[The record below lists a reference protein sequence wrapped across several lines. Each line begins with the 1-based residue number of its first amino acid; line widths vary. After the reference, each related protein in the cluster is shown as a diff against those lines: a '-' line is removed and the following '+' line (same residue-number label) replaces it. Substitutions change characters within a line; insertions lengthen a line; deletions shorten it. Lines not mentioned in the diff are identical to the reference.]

1 MGDFYKKYI
10 SLCAAVNKSPSA
22 VAEAIGL
29 SRTSPHG
36 WKRGKMPKDT
46 TIVKLAEYLNVP
58 VSYFSQELADKVLIG
73 NQAAENKNA
82 DNIENL
88 FLAAT
93 DDQKMEWAAR
103 LISSLSDNQQAALI
117 QRIMFKK

>member
-1 MGDFYKKYI
+1 MSDFYKKYI
-10 SLCAAVNKSPSA
+10 SLCAAANKSPSA

-36 WKRGKMPKDT
+36 WKRGKAPKDT
-46 TIVKLAEYLNVP
+46 TIVKLADYLNVP
-58 VSYFSQELADKVLIG
+58 VSYFSEDLADKVAFG
-73 NQAAENKNA
+73 AQAITENKT
-82 DNIENL
+82 DNNEEL
-88 FLAAT
+88 FLAAS
-93 DDQKMEWAAR
+93 DQQKIEWAAR